1 MQTFINY
8 DVISVLITIFT
19 AKYTENM
26 NAIYIWQQTDWPKFT
41 WNDTLLSY
49 KLGRVRGLQGKLVGK
64 MSALGFDLKNSAML
78 DTLTADITKSSE
90 IEGEILNGDQVRSSV
105 ALHLGIKTEGL
116 PEADR
121 YVDGVVQL
129 MMDATQNYMNPL
141 TEERLFNW
149 HAALF
154 PTGRSGI
161 YRITVADWRQGVE
174 PMQVISGAM
183 GKERVHYQA
192 PDSDNIPFQMKLFLD
207 WANDN
212 QKIDPVLRSAIAH
225 LWFVTIHP
233 FDDGNGRIARTIMD
247 LFLARADEMP
257 HRFYS
262 MSAEIRKQRK
272 GYYEILERTQKG
284 GLDITDWLEWFLDC
298 LEAALINTEKSISTV
313 LQKAAFWD
321 KYRLVPVNE
330 RQIKMVNLLWDG
342 FDGKLTSSKWGKI
355 TKCSADTALRD
366 IQDLITKGVL
376 RKTDEGGRSTN
387 YELVI

>member
-1 MQTFINY
+1 M
-8 DVISVLITIFT
+8 
-19 AKYTENM
+19 K
-26 NAIYIWQQTDWPKFT
+26 AIYIWQQKDWPNFIWDNT
-41 WNDTLLSY
+41 QLSY
-49 KLGRVRGLQGKLVGK
+49 KLGNVRNLQGKLVGK
-64 MSALGFDLKNSAML
+64 MSMLGFDLQNNAIL

-90 IEGEILNGDQVRSSV
+90 IEGEILNSDQVRSSV
-105 ALHLGIKTEGL
+105 ARHLGIETEGL
-116 PEADR
+116 PEADH

-129 MMDATQNYMNPL
+129 MIDATQNYAQPL
-141 TEERLFNW
+141 TNERLFNW

-154 PTGRSGI
+154 PTGRSGA
-161 YRITVADWRQGVE
+161 YKITVADWRQGSD

-183 GKERVHYQA
+183 GKEKIHYQA
-192 PDSDNIPFQMKLFLD
+192 PDSDNVPYQMKLFLD
-207 WANDN
+207 WVNDE
-212 QKIDPVLRSAIAH
+212 QRIDPVLKAAIAH

-272 GYYEILERTQKG
+272 EYYEILEKTQKG
-284 GLDITDWLEWFLDC
+284 KLDITNWLEWFLDC
-298 LEAALINTEKSISTV
+298 LNTALLDTEKTISTI

-321 KYRLVPVNE
+321 KHRVPMNE

-342 FDGKLTSSKWGKI
+342 FNGKLTSSKWGKI
-355 TKCSADTALRD
+355 TKCSTDTALRD
-366 IQDLITKGVL
+366 IQDLIGKGVL

-387 YELVI
+387 YELVL

>member
-1 MQTFINY
+1 MLFRSLQN
-8 DVISVLITIFT
+8 
-19 AKYTENM
+19 
-26 NAIYIWQQTDWPKFT
+26 NAI
-41 WNDTLLSY
+41 
-49 KLGRVRGLQGKLVGK
+49 
-64 MSALGFDLKNSAML
+64 L

-90 IEGEILNGDQVRSSV
+90 IEGEILNSDQVRSSV
-105 ALHLGIKTEGL
+105 ARHLGIETEGL
-116 PEADR
+116 PEADH

-129 MMDATQNYMNPL
+129 MIDATQNYAQPL
-141 TEERLFNW
+141 TNERLFNW

-154 PTGRSGI
+154 PTGRSGA
-161 YRITVADWRQGVE
+161 YKITVADWRQGSD

-183 GKERVHYQA
+183 GKEKIHYQA
-192 PDSDNIPFQMKLFLD
+192 PDSDNVPYQMKLFLD
-207 WANDN
+207 WVNDE
-212 QKIDPVLRSAIAH
+212 QRIDPVLKAAIAH

-272 GYYEILERTQKG
+272 EYYEILEKTQKG
-284 GLDITDWLEWFLDC
+284 KLDITNWLEWFLDC
-298 LEAALINTEKSISTV
+298 LNTALLDTEKTISTI

-321 KYRLVPVNE
+321 KHRVPMNE

-342 FDGKLTSSKWGKI
+342 FNGKLTSSKWGKI

-366 IQDLITKGVL
+366 IQDLIGKGVL
-376 RKTDEGGRSTN
+376 RKTNEGGRSTN
-387 YELVI
+387 YALAL

>member
-1 MQTFINY
+1 
-8 DVISVLITIFT
+8 
-19 AKYTENM
+19 M
-26 NAIYIWQQTDWPKFT
+26 NAIYIWQQTDWPNFT
-41 WNDTLLSY
+41 WDDAKLSY
-49 KLGRVRGLQGKLVGK
+49 KLGKVRGLQGKLVGK
-64 MSALGFDLKNSAML
+64 MSALGFDLKNSAIL

-90 IEGEILNGDQVRSSV
+90 IEGEILNSDQVRSSV
-105 ALHLGIKTEGL
+105 ARHLGIETEGL

-129 MMDATQNYMNPL
+129 MMDATQNYMKPL
-141 TEERLFNW
+141 TDERLFNW

-154 PTGRSGI
+154 PTGRSGM
-161 YRITVADWRQGVE
+161 YKITVADWRQGVE

-183 GKERVHYQA
+183 GKEKVHYQA

-207 WANDN
+207 WVNDD
-212 QKIDPVLRSAIAH
+212 QKIDPVLKAAIAH

-272 GYYEILERTQKG
+272 GYYEILEKTQKG
-284 GLDITDWLEWFLDC
+284 GVDITGWLEWFLDC
-298 LEAALINTEKSISTV
+298 LEAALVNTEKSISTV

-321 KYRLVPVNE
+321 RYRLVSMNE

-366 IQDLITKGVL
+366 IQDLMTKGVL
-376 RKTDEGGRSTN
+376 HKTDEGGRSTN
-387 YELVI
+387 YELVM

>member
-1 MQTFINY
+1 MG
-8 DVISVLITIFT
+8 
-19 AKYTENM
+19 
-26 NAIYIWQQTDWPKFT
+26 AIYIWQQTEWPNFT
-41 WNDTLLSY
+41 WDDTKLSY
-49 KLGRVRGLQGKLVGK
+49 KLGKVRGLQGKLVGK

-90 IEGEILNGDQVRSSV
+90 IEGEILNSDQVRSSV
-105 ALHLGIKTEGL
+105 ARHLGIETEGL

-141 TEERLFNW
+141 TDERLFNW

-161 YRITVADWRQGVE
+161 YKITVADWRQGVE
-174 PMQVISGAM
+174 PMQVISGPM
-183 GKERVHYQA
+183 GKEKVHYQA
-192 PDSDNIPFQMKLFLD
+192 PDSDNIPFQMKLFLE

-212 QKIDPVLRSAIAH
+212 QKIDPVLKAAIAH

-257 HRFYS
+257 HCFYS
-262 MSAEIRKQRK
+262 MSTEIRKQRK
-272 GYYEILERTQKG
+272 GYYAILEKTQKG
-284 GLDITDWLEWFLDC
+284 GLDITGWLEWFLDC
-298 LEAALINTEKSISTV
+298 LEAALINTEKSISSV

-321 KYRLVPVNE
+321 KYRLVPMNE